1 MEDLADCA
9 PAEAGVL
16 HPPGIQQDGILVVR
30 PQLVCPPRRQL
41 EVQALPVPRSY
52 RGPRLQVL
60 VDHTSALDPDHNPGG
75 DHQGNLSPAD
85 DEDLQVL
92 APSKGWLGE
101 INNQDP
107 HVSGEDK
114 RHSPTKD
121 PAGYSPDEE
130 QDNYSPNL

>member
-1 MEDLADCA
+1 MEDLADRA

-16 HPPGIQQDGILVVR
+16 
-30 PQLVCPPRRQL
+30 
-41 EVQALPVPRSY
+41 
-52 RGPRLQVL
+52 
-60 VDHTSALDPDHNPGG
+60 NPGG